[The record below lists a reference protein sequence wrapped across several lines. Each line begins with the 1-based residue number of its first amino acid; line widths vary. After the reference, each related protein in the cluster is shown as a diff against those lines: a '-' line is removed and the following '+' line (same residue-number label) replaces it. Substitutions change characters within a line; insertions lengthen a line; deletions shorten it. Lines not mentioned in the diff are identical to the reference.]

1 MGFPEPLHVSQ
12 GREGPGAAAVGR
24 MLARI
29 SGVSGGVSSPGF
41 ISGISRASG
50 NYVAAFNAA
59 NAACVASFY
68 AEDALYISPSAD
80 RVEERSAIELYTR
93 SAMRQGRRCGP
104 VPKGL

>member
-1 MGFPEPLHVSQ
+1 MDFPEPLQVSQ
-12 GREGPGAAAVGR
+12 GPGAAAVGR

-80 RVEERSAIELYTR
+80 RVEERVELYTR